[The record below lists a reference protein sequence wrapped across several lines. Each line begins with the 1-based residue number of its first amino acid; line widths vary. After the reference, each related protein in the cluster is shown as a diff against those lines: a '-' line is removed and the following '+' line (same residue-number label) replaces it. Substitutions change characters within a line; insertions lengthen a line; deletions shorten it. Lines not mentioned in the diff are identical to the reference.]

1 MELFWKKKQEQ
12 DLKAAE
18 PIMVAEPIES
28 APKSTQAGLEE
39 AAKRL
44 AASLRLYA
52 DGSYA
57 AKKAVP
63 DEELTAAHYKVQIA
77 RKIATEGRIAYALG
91 RCLPEH
97 MAHWHAW
104 SKRDDLMDWVGF
116 DATNITSFQT
126 MEESGGRRVV
136 VTTNDFTYRDRLYR
150 LVFRDSGLSSA
161 PDDHVYIG
169 EVHFYS
175 GDTRVAKFDVTKDL
189 MKEYSEWQFAEVTG
203 FRVGTW
209 MQEVLDMAAQIEASR
224 EQKMNRFSDERARKA
239 ADEIDL
245 G

>member
-1 MELFWKKKQEQ
+1 MFWKKKQEQ
-12 DLKAAE
+12 DLKTDEPLMAAE
-18 PIMVAEPIES
+18 PIEPGS
-28 APKSTQAGLEE
+28 KSTQAELEE
-39 AAKRL
+39 AAKKL
-44 AASLRLYA
+44 AASLRTYA
-52 DGSYA
+52 EASYA

-104 SKRDDLMDWVGF
+104 SQRDDFMDRVGF
-116 DATNITSFQT
+116 EATEIKATRT
-126 MEESGGRRVV
+126 TEEDGVRKVV
-136 VTTNDFTYRDRLYR
+136 VNTNDFTFRDRQYR
-150 LVFRDSGLSSA
+150 LVFRDSGVSSS
-161 PDDHVYIG
+161 PDDHVHIG
-169 EVHFYS
+169 EVHFYAGES
-175 GDTRVAKFDVTKDL
+175 RVAKFDVTKDL
-189 MKEYSEWQFAEVTG
+189 MKEYSEWQFADLTG

-209 MQEVLDMAAQIEASR
+209 MQEVLDMAAEIEASR
-224 EQKMNRFSDERARKA
+224 AQKMNSFSDDRARQA